1 MNKLLSMSFVF
12 VFIGLVS
19 LALYTSPAHSESPF
33 ETPPKGGL
41 PACTEEVDICTEKVN
56 RCNESL
62 STCTTDFGTCDIER
76 NGFYQALQT
85 ANTSLSTCT
94 GELVACRSNGPD
106 PSDCPARLKLAAES
120 CASTPARLRL
130 RALAPR
136 VRHILGPSF
145 SVDTI

>member
-62 STCTTDFGTCDIER
+62 STCTTI
-76 NGFYQALQT
+76 
-85 ANTSLSTCT
+85 S
-94 GELVACRSNGPD
+94 
-106 PSDCPARLKLAAES
+106 
-120 CASTPARLRL
+120 
-130 RALAPR
+130 ALAISSGTVSIKPFR
-136 VRHILGPSF
+136 QQIL
-145 SVDTI
+145 V